1 VLTKNKKYSE
11 NPTLTS
17 YLDMILFF
25 SHVFRQGA
33 DKKSIGK
40 NNESF
45 VCIESFT
52 GCPNKRDYFLI
63 AHV

>member
-1 VLTKNKKYSE
+1 M
-11 NPTLTS
+11 LTS